1 MIFLYSVTLCEWTHF
16 FSCGNFGIFF
26 RYFYAVSFIFPVIC
40 FLSCCDLETSFSC
53 KNFVICSLI
62 FCELFEE
69 DLPIKFL
76 SSPFVLRVVC
86 MAYVNHV

>member
-1 MIFLYSVTLCEWTHF
+1 MNGHTFFLVAILV
-16 FSCGNFGIFF
+16 FSFDTFMQF
-26 RYFYAVSFIFPVIC
+26 LLSFPLFVY
-40 FLSCCDLETSFSC
+40 LNCCNLEISFSC